1 MKKYTRFDL
10 NRWIELSFINDCKI
24 LQEAKSLDIYYN
36 KANKG
41 LYEFL
46 NPEQAYDYEDH
57 NMSDGQKMWKIKKQ
71 DDDPTMVV
79 TLKKQGLDD
88 KYWVLDFYFPET
100 EKGYARNKEGLKGKY
115 YLDTVSKI
123 IRDEILPYFKQS
135 ELNILFFRSYTN
147 DGAGEMR
154 KSFFQRAI
162 NKFAPKNDFD
172 IKIVGAN
179 GTTFII
185 TKKQ

>member
-1 MKKYTRFDL
+1 MSKYKRFDL
-10 NRWIELSFINDCKI
+10 DRWMQLSFINDCKI
-24 LQEAKSLDIYYN
+24 LQEAKSLDEYYD

-46 NPEQAYDYEDH
+46 NPDLAYNYEELD
-57 NMSDGQKMWKIKKQ
+57 MSDGQKMWKIEKQ

-79 TLKKQGLDD
+79 TLKKQGLDY

-100 EKGYARNKEGLKGKY
+100 EKGFAKTKGAIKGEH

-123 IRDEILPYFKQS
+123 VKDEIIPYFEQS
-135 ELNILFFRSYTN
+135 NLEDLFFKSYTN
-147 DGAGEMR
+147 DGAGQMR

-162 NKFAPKNDFD
+162 NKFISKDKFN
-172 IKIVGAN
+172 IKIEGSI
-179 GTTFII
+179 FII
-185 TKKQ
+185 TKK